1 MDDKIGILDIRAKIN
16 NKINC
21 NIEMQVTGKDEIE
34 KRLLFYWSKMYNNTI
49 KKGEE
54 YEVLEKC
61 IVILM
66 ADFEIKNLKEIE
78 KYITKWNIREEEN
91 KQTILTD
98 MLEIYIIE
106 IPKYKKKKSKKEL
119 DKWLKFIENPEVIN
133 MQEENKAIVKA
144 KKVLEEISQDE
155 RERYLAELREKYIMD
170 QKATEQYGYKQGL
183 EHGGNNKAK
192 IIAKKMKDKK
202 LDIDFISEITGL
214 KKEEIE
220 KL

>member
-61 IVILM
+61 IVILI

-98 MLEIYIIE
+98 IL
-106 IPKYKKKKSKKEL
+106 S
-119 DKWLKFIENPEVIN
+119 FT
-133 MQEENKAIVKA
+133 VK
-144 KKVLEEISQDE
+144 
-155 RERYLAELREKYIMD
+155 
-170 QKATEQYGYKQGL
+170 
-183 EHGGNNKAK
+183 
-192 IIAKKMKDKK
+192 
-202 LDIDFISEITGL
+202 
-214 KKEEIE
+214 
-220 KL
+220 